1 MLNWRHATTQAHH
14 WRQIGRA
21 IRATNFVKFLRILFF
36 EIKTNLLRQISSYR
50 SPFHMTLSSTID
62 TEEVMYYVSKRKTIT
77 DHVSFQYSAFF
88 RSLIPRNWAYVMDER
103 ARAVQFCVV
112 QLRSF
117 NDYRDRKMTRSTR
130 AQRIQHVVRHVVIKG
145 RGNHSKI
152 GRRTKI

>member
-1 MLNWRHATTQAHH
+1 M
-14 WRQIGRA
+14 
-21 IRATNFVKFLRILFF
+21 
-36 EIKTNLLRQISSYR
+36 
-50 SPFHMTLSSTID
+50 
-62 TEEVMYYVSKRKTIT
+62 SKRKTIT

-88 RSLIPRNWAYVMDER
+88 RSLIPKNWAYVMDER

-152 GRRTKI
+152 GRRTKIWLADNHDSKIKNCLTQFWNRLLLVPIGNLPKDVHRATVRNSATLKHLLSDL